1 MHMRNQVEDVFLDW
15 KQGLSV
21 EDQEQV
27 HYEEFDQKLQIV
39 FVNRLSLFDK
49 ALLMGLEQQLQDK
62 ISPTLLVSSLTKES
76 F

>member
-1 MHMRNQVEDVFLDW
+1 MRNQVEDVFLDW